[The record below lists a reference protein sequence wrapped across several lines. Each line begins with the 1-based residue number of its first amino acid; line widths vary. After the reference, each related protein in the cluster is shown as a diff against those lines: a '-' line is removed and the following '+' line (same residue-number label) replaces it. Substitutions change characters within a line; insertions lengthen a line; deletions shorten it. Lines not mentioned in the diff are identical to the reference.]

1 MLGAPQIE
9 FHSFSFHY
17 TILHLKRQYKK
28 LRKLILYF
36 ECTDPLTVKRL
47 MKSNKRIQRYKC

>member
-17 TILHLKRQYKK
+17 TTLHLKRQYKK

-36 ECTDPLTVKRL
+36 EYTDPLTVKHL